1 MNKRNSPN
9 HRHEKLSKRD
19 TDESPDPYLNEQP
32 AKEPAVCSECGNIYH
47 NKQWYLPGQVEIK
60 GEEVDEEFV
69 CPGCMKVSDNY
80 YFGELLVSGKFM
92 VPHSDEITH
101 LIDNEVD
108 RAQEKNPLQKVV
120 EATEEEGKVVIR
132 TTNGKLAERLG
143 RALKKAYEGE
153 LEIDKSEQ
161 TTRVFWERND
171 LPE

>member
-32 AKEPAVCSECGNIYH
+32 AKEPALCPECGNVYH
-47 NKQWYLPGQVEIK
+47 NKQWYLSKQVDLEAEEIDEK
-60 GEEVDEEFV
+60 VD
-69 CPGCMKVSDNY
+69 CPGCKKVKDQY
-80 YFGELLVSGKFM
+80 YFGELVLSGKFV

-101 LIDNEVD
+101 LVENEVG

-120 EATEEEGKVVIR
+120 EATEEEGKVVVR

-143 RALKKAYEGE
+143 RALSKAYEGE
-153 LEIDKSEQ
+153 LDIEKSEQ
-161 TTRVFWERND
+161 TTRVFWERNN
-171 LPE
+171 LPD